1 MSITKLYQTQISLT
15 EWFQNINH
23 EKTEILRKEDND
35 KRDRLN
41 VLNKIINLPFDKP
54 YQFKAIDLV
63 NQTEEFKR
71 FLEQHGEELCALRLI
86 PIDETLPKLR
96 MRGHKIKDSLK
107 WFSEQKID
115 ATKYKA
121 DFVPHSD
128 NNLWSTIFIVNKKGI
143 FGEIIKGGHHLL
155 TQGFYENEKPL
166 IFYYDFNN
174 WKLSEENEQALEE
187 LKKIINHINVKNLET
202 QELLFKE
209 LKATF
214 VNDFLEGH
222 FETVTTEENGLWFI
236 DYNKTLSELY
246 ADFTPNISTNQD
258 ELIKGQIGNKGNVIG
273 TVKIIKQ
280 IEKSS
285 INKDEILVCEMTTP
299 EHILLMKKA
308 AAIITDKGGIL
319 SHAAIVSREL
329 KIPCIVGTKN
339 ATQILKDGDLIEV
352 NANKG
357 IVKIL
362 KRSYDS
368 TA

>member
-35 KRDRLN
+35 KRERLN

-54 YQFKAIDLV
+54 YNFKAIELV
-63 NQTEEFKR
+63 NQTEEFKE
-71 FLEQHGEELCALRLI
+71 FLKQHGEELCALRLI
-86 PIDETLPKLR
+86 PIDESLPKLR

-143 FGEIIKGGHHLL
+143 FGEIIKGGHHQL
-155 TQGFYENEKPL
+155 TQGFYENEKPI

-174 WKLSEENEQALEE
+174 WKLSKENEQALVE
-187 LKKIINHINVKNLET
+187 LKKIIIYINVENLET

-209 LKATF
+209 LKSTF
-214 VNDFLEGH
+214 VNGFIEAY

-246 ADFTPNISTNQD
+246 ADFIPELEINKS
-258 ELIKGQIGNKGNVIG
+258 ELIKGQVGNKGKITG
-273 TVKIIKQ
+273 KVKIITK
-280 IEKSS
+280 IENVN
-285 INKDEILVCEMTTP
+285 INKDEVLVCEMTTP
-299 EHILLMKKA
+299 EHIKLMKNSS
-308 AAIITDKGGIL
+308 AIITDKGGIL

-339 ATQILKDGDLIEV
+339 ATQILKDGDIIEV
-352 NANKG
+352 DADKG
-357 IVKIL
+357 IVKII
-362 KRSYDS
+362 KRN
-368 TA
+368 